1 MAVLESAAQSD
12 IPPVEPRRYKLVPD
26 DTQSDPGTPSPIRRR
41 YSLARVAPS
50 SRSALGV
57 DRLERM
63 EEIAELDRGDGSAAL
78 GSGDELVG

>member
-1 MAVLESAAQSD
+1 M
-12 IPPVEPRRYKLVPD
+12 EPRRYKLVAD
-26 DTQSDPGTPSPIRRR
+26 DSEREPASPIRRR

-63 EEIAELDRGDGSAAL
+63 EEIAERERRNGERPA
-78 GSGDELVG
+78 

>member
-1 MAVLESAAQSD
+1 M
-12 IPPVEPRRYKLVPD
+12 EPRRYSLIAD
-26 DTQSDPGTPSPIRRR
+26 DTPERDPSAASPIRRR

-63 EEIAELDRGDGSAAL
+63 EEIAELDRRNGSAAL
-78 GSGDELVG
+78 GPGD

>member
-1 MAVLESAAQSD
+1 M
-12 IPPVEPRRYKLVPD
+12 EPRRYKLVPD
-26 DTQSDPGTPSPIRRR
+26 DTQRDAAAPTPIRRR

-63 EEIAELDRGDGSAAL
+63 EEIAERERANGRR
-78 GSGDELVG
+78 

>member
-1 MAVLESAAQSD
+1 
-12 IPPVEPRRYKLVPD
+12 VEPRRYKLVPD
-26 DTQSDPGTPSPIRRR
+26 DTDRDPGAPSPIRRR

-63 EEIAELDRGDGSAAL
+63 EEIAELERRDGSAPL
-78 GSGDELVG
+78 GPGD

>member
-1 MAVLESAAQSD
+1 MEQ
-12 IPPVEPRRYKLVPD
+12 PRRYKLVPD
-26 DTQSDPGTPSPIRRR
+26 DTPAEPASPSPLKRR

-63 EEIAELDRGDGSAAL
+63 EEIAELERGNGDR
-78 GSGDELVG
+78 

>member
-1 MAVLESAAQSD
+1 M
-12 IPPVEPRRYKLVPD
+12 EPRRYKLVPD
-26 DTQSDPGTPSPIRRR
+26 DSPRGSSEASPVRRR

-63 EEIAELDRGDGSAAL
+63 EEIAARELRDRPRGGLSP
-78 GSGDELVG
+78 

>member
-1 MAVLESAAQSD
+1 M
-12 IPPVEPRRYKLVPD
+12 EPRRYSLIAD
-26 DTQSDPGTPSPIRRR
+26 DTPERDPTAPSPIRRR

-63 EEIAELDRGDGSAAL
+63 EEIAERERRNGDGNC
-78 GSGDELVG
+78 

>member
-1 MAVLESAAQSD
+1 VIFSD
-12 IPPVEPRRYKLVPD
+12 VEPRRYTLVPD
-26 DTQSDPGTPSPIRRR
+26 ADRPQPGPVRRR

-63 EEIAELDRGDGSAAL
+63 EEIAARDRQNGKH
-78 GSGDELVG
+78 

>member
-1 MAVLESAAQSD
+1 M
-12 IPPVEPRRYKLVPD
+12 EPRRYKLVPD
-26 DTQSDPGTPSPIRRR
+26 DLEPRAAPASPVRRR

-63 EEIAELDRGDGSAAL
+63 EEVAGLERRNGTPPP
-78 GSGDELVG
+78 EPERP

>member
-1 MAVLESAAQSD
+1 M
-12 IPPVEPRRYKLVPD
+12 EPRRYKLVPD
-26 DTQSDPGTPSPIRRR
+26 DTPGGAKPSDPVRRR

-63 EEIAELDRGDGSAAL
+63 EEIAERERNETVNHPQG
-78 GSGDELVG
+78 V

>member
-1 MAVLESAAQSD
+1 
-12 IPPVEPRRYKLVPD
+12 VEPRRYKLVPD
-26 DTQSDPGTPSPIRRR
+26 DTERDPAMPSPVRRR

-63 EEIAELDRGDGSAAL
+63 EEIAARERRNGKG
-78 GSGDELVG
+78 

>member
-1 MAVLESAAQSD
+1 M
-12 IPPVEPRRYKLVPD
+12 EPRRYKLVPD
-26 DTQSDPGTPSPIRRR
+26 DTPSPAKPADPVRRR

-63 EEIAELDRGDGSAAL
+63 EEIAERERTDTLNHPQG
-78 GSGDELVG
+78 V

>member
-1 MAVLESAAQSD
+1 M
-12 IPPVEPRRYKLVPD
+12 EPRRYKLVPD
-26 DTQSDPGTPSPIRRR
+26 DTRPDGGAPSPIRRR

-63 EEIAELDRGDGSAAL
+63 EEIAELDRTHLDEPRGRVDGA
-78 GSGDELVG
+78 

>member
-1 MAVLESAAQSD
+1 M
-12 IPPVEPRRYKLVPD
+12 EPRRYKLVPD
-26 DTQSDPGTPSPIRRR
+26 DTQRDPSAPSPLRRR

-63 EEIAELDRGDGSAAL
+63 EEIASRERQNGDGRR
-78 GSGDELVG
+78 

>member
-1 MAVLESAAQSD
+1 MGRYEKAPLSAIFPAM
-12 IPPVEPRRYKLVPD
+12 EPRRYTLVPD
-26 DTQSDPGTPSPIRRR
+26 DTDRQATAQGPVRRR

-63 EEIAELDRGDGSAAL
+63 EEIVARELRGGRH
-78 GSGDELVG
+78 

>member
-1 MAVLESAAQSD
+1 M
-12 IPPVEPRRYKLVPD
+12 EPRRYRLIAD
-26 DTQSDPGTPSPIRRR
+26 DTPPPAANPVKRR

-63 EEIAELDRGDGSAAL
+63 EEIAERERSNGKPSSSPQG
-78 GSGDELVG
+78 V

>member
-1 MAVLESAAQSD
+1 M
-12 IPPVEPRRYKLVPD
+12 EPRRYKLVPD
-26 DTQSDPGTPSPIRRR
+26 DTRPDPSAPSPITRR

-63 EEIAELDRGDGSAAL
+63 EEIAERERRNGRPGPNAA
-78 GSGDELVG
+78 

>member
-1 MAVLESAAQSD
+1 M
-12 IPPVEPRRYKLVPD
+12 EPRRYRLIAD
-26 DTQSDPGTPSPIRRR
+26 DTPAAGPEVANGTPSRSPVRRR

-63 EEIAELDRGDGSAAL
+63 EEIAERERLDGKP
-78 GSGDELVG
+78 

>member
-1 MAVLESAAQSD
+1 MAVLKSAAQAD
-12 IPPVEPRRYKLVPD
+12 ISRMEPRRYKLVAD
-26 DTQSDPGTPSPIRRR
+26 DTQSEPGPPSPIRRR

-63 EEIAELDRGDGSAAL
+63 EEIAELDRRNGSAAL
-78 GSGDELVG
+78 GPGD

>member
-1 MAVLESAAQSD
+1 M
-12 IPPVEPRRYKLVPD
+12 EPRRYKLVPD
-26 DTQSDPGTPSPIRRR
+26 DTARPSATPTPVRRR

-63 EEIAELDRGDGSAAL
+63 EAIVDLERRNGRS
-78 GSGDELVG
+78 

>member
-1 MAVLESAAQSD
+1 M
-12 IPPVEPRRYKLVPD
+12 EPRRYRLVPD
-26 DTQSDPGTPSPIRRR
+26 DTRPQPPSADPVKRR

-63 EEIAELDRGDGSAAL
+63 EEIVERERANGKPGGSPQGVRPL
-78 GSGDELVG
+78 EG

>member
-1 MAVLESAAQSD
+1 M
-12 IPPVEPRRYKLVPD
+12 EPRRYKLIAD
-26 DTQSDPGTPSPIRRR
+26 DTPERDPGVPNPIKRR

-63 EEIAELDRGDGSAAL
+63 EEIVERERRNGDGKH
-78 GSGDELVG
+78 

>member
-1 MAVLESAAQSD
+1 MPASSD
-12 IPPVEPRRYKLVPD
+12 IPAMEPRRYKLVPD
-26 DTQSDPGTPSPIRRR
+26 DTPPPPPAGPVKRR

-63 EEIAELDRGDGSAAL
+63 EAIAERERTNGTGVRPPSEGS
-78 GSGDELVG
+78 DP

>member
-1 MAVLESAAQSD
+1 M
-12 IPPVEPRRYKLVPD
+12 EPRRYRLVPD
-26 DTQSDPGTPSPIRRR
+26 DTPPQPPSANPVKRR

-63 EEIAELDRGDGSAAL
+63 EEIVERERSNGKPSTTLKG
-78 GSGDELVG
+78 V